1 MFNFHN
7 ALTAFHNEKVTLP
20 LSLRTEMKK
29 RRNSNRTR
37 LDKGLKE
44 NKKPL
49 PFKKVTQGSYVM
61 KTMIRDADNDY
72 DIDDGIYFKKSQLK
86 TQLGTDM
93 SALDVRKMI
102 CKILS
107 EDNRF
112 KDRAEVRNH
121 CVRVNYNSGYHVDIP
136 IYKTDED
143 GSNPQLASS
152 KWMPSN
158 AEDVSSWFDEQN
170 QSNSPD
176 KENGRQLRRTVRLLK
191 KFAKSRDSWKREL
204 PSGFALTILV
214 CEQFH
219 PCLGRDD
226 ISLHKTMHKI
236 YQRLC
241 GDLEIRHPIT
251 CSALVNSGSE
261 DAKTKNLRNRISEN
275 LNNLQLEDCSK
286 EKIATAWNTV
296 FNTNFFVE
304 YVSRSTLTTFPKVVK
319 TVVDTS
325 RKNHVSLLPPHLWD
339 GKAGVETIR
348 QHGANVLLQLPHNLP
363 HVVQPRWSKG
373 TNCQIT
379 VSATLTFEGNTVQT
393 SCGAI
398 LPKGANLEF
407 SCKLCSGMPISTD
420 FIVKWQVVNTCFEA
434 GESDCL
440 RGGFESSS
448 EHAKRKEETKYCG
461 IHWVEAFLIRT
472 RDKSLCGRSGR
483 FFVVIDD

>member
-86 TQLGTDM
+86 TQLGIDM

-102 CKILS
+102 CKTLS

-112 KDRAEVRNH
+112 KYHAEVRNH

-191 KFAKSRDSWKREL
+191 KFAKSRDSWKGSL

-241 GDLEIRHPIT
+241 GDLEIRHPTT

-261 DAKTKNLRNRISEN
+261 DAKTKKLRDRISEN

-286 EKIATAWNTV
+286 EKVATAWNTV
-296 FNTNFFVE
+296 FNTDFFVE
-304 YVSRSTLTTFPKVVK
+304 YVSRSTLFERLKIMATEQTPAEFAKIMAELQKNLEAMRAADEPRFAALEKVQSTK
-319 TVVDTS
+319 
-325 RKNHVSLLPPHLWD
+325 KYD
-339 GKAGVETIR
+339 GKIADLNSKIADLNSKMEVYDKLNEQWAKQSDVDKQIEDLKNQYDGRIDELTAALKRAG
-348 QHGANVLLQLPHNLP
+348 L
-363 HVVQPRWSKG
+363 
-373 TNCQIT
+373 
-379 VSATLTFEGNTVQT
+379 
-393 SCGAI
+393 
-398 LPKGANLEF
+398 
-407 SCKLCSGMPISTD
+407 
-420 FIVKWQVVNTCFEA
+420 
-434 GESDCL
+434 
-440 RGGFESSS
+440 
-448 EHAKRKEETKYCG
+448 AK
-461 IHWVEAFLIRT
+461 
-472 RDKSLCGRSGR
+472 
-483 FFVVIDD
+483 

>member
-20 LSLRTEMKK
+20 RSLRTEMKK

-44 NKKPL
+44 NKKSL

-86 TQLGTDM
+86 TQLGIDM

-112 KDRAEVRNH
+112 KDSAEVRNH

-191 KFAKSRDSWKREL
+191 KFAKSRDSWKGAL

-241 GDLEIRHPIT
+241 GDLEIRHPTT

-286 EKIATAWNTV
+286 EKVATAWNTV
-296 FNTNFFVE
+296 FNTDFFVE
-304 YVSRSTLTTFPKVVK
+304 YVSHSTLLPEPF
-319 TVVDTS
+319 DS
-325 RKNHVSLLPPHLWD
+325 RPIPRSSLDEPFSSPPIPRSSLDEPFDSRPIPRPLPPEPSYSRPIPRPLPSEPSYSRPIPRPLPPEPFSSPPIPRPLPLHDPFHFLHHLY
-339 GKAGVETIR
+339 
-348 QHGANVLLQLPHNLP
+348 HP
-363 HVVQPRWSKG
+363 
-373 TNCQIT
+373 
-379 VSATLTFEGNTVQT
+379 
-393 SCGAI
+393 
-398 LPKGANLEF
+398 
-407 SCKLCSGMPISTD
+407 
-420 FIVKWQVVNTCFEA
+420 
-434 GESDCL
+434 
-440 RGGFESSS
+440 SSS
-448 EHAKRKEETKYCG
+448 PTIPSIFFTTSPLHDPF
-461 IHWVEAFLIRT
+461 HFLRHL
-472 RDKSLCGRSGR
+472 KG
-483 FFVVIDD
+483 